1 MSLTNK
7 SLKDTYGDLLELDN
21 SNSGVTSTARVIKD
35 GSGTSSSLKLG
46 TNGVQI
52 TPGSNGNSFIVEN
65 AAGTDMLLV
74 DTTNSCVKAGN
85 GANRYVNT
93 NNLVF
98 SGFNINGTAG
108 NHEILDRDMPFGS
121 GITFDLGSGAD
132 PATSLA
138 ISATYGLFMS
148 KFFYVPYDIVLDG
161 GKVFASADDDNNAN
175 VLFHLMSYDISL
187 GNGSTA
193 TYGDLSN
200 GVVVADHS
208 ALTNVCATHMC
219 STNLTIQSSNV
230 TAGKVLIATVET
242 DNSDNIYAKL
252 SVNYHYK

>member
-93 NNLVF
+93 
-98 SGFNINGTAG
+98 GTFNFHAFAMNSTIGD
-108 NHEILDRDMPFGS
+108 HEIMDVDTPLS
-121 GITFDLGSGAD
+121 SALTFDLGSGAD
-132 PATSLA
+132 PATSL
-138 ISATYGLFMS
+138 T
-148 KFFYVPYDIVLDG
+148 
-161 GKVFASADDDNNAN
+161 
-175 VLFHLMSYDISL
+175 
-187 GNGSTA
+187 
-193 TYGDLSN
+193 
-200 GVVVADHS
+200 
-208 ALTNVCATHMC
+208 
-219 STNLTIQSSNV
+219 
-230 TAGKVLIATVET
+230 
-242 DNSDNIYAKL
+242 
-252 SVNYHYK
+252 